1 MVKPKT
7 SFSKKRRPQ
16 QAAIS
21 KLLESNIDEEDITV
35 TEVDAKDS
43 LKTVELSSTAG
54 SEINTKAEIK
64 QSMTLPQLEKQ
75 VWNGIEKGKECFLS
89 IGEALAE
96 IQETGLYKKSVSRT
110 FEEYCKEKFDI
121 KSSNVYRYIDA
132 FKAHR
137 EIFSPIGEKTDLPL
151 LKSESHYREL
161 VKVKGT
167 PADVKSWKLRIN
179 QSKFSVLM
187 WQSVGANP
195 VPLPFSEFHAAI
207 QTGMVNGGDL
217 TPTFYVFMGFP
228 KLAPYLTLTEHS
240 RQPGFILMSLKA
252 WNRFSSAQQKQFMDS
267 QEPISGLRKQIR
279 GLDTMMAA
287 KYEKAGGPVHHL
299 TPEERQQWEDAVIPQ
314 QQKIVE
320 MVGGQSE
327 RVWAMIQDGKASC
340 KK

>member
-7 SFSKKRRPQ
+7 SFSKKKKRPEQ
-16 QAAIS
+16 TAIN
-21 KLLESNIDEEDITV
+21 KLLESNVGEEDIAA

-43 LKTVELSSTAG
+43 LKTKELSSK
-54 SEINTKAEIK
+54 SNSHSHSNTKSEIK

-167 PADVKSWKLRIN
+167 AN
-179 QSKFSVLM
+179 QKKIL
-187 WQSVGANP
+187 
-195 VPLPFSEFHAAI
+195 AI
-207 QTGMVNGGDL
+207 YN
-217 TPTFYVFMGFP
+217 
-228 KLAPYLTLTEHS
+228 
-240 RQPGFILMSLKA
+240 
-252 WNRFSSAQQKQFMDS
+252 
-267 QEPISGLRKQIR
+267 R
-279 GLDTMMAA
+279 GLDPEDSITA
-287 KYEKAGGPVHHL
+287 KGLKEVISKHYDKSNKMVSKKIINQVKTINESLRTFSSEDISVEGETFEIKSKEKDVADFLKRVKEAISAGGSVQIAYKNKRKPKAM
-299 TPEERQQWEDAVIPQ
+299 TER
-314 QQKIVE
+314 
-320 MVGGQSE
+320 
-327 RVWAMIQDGKASC
+327 
-340 KK
+340 